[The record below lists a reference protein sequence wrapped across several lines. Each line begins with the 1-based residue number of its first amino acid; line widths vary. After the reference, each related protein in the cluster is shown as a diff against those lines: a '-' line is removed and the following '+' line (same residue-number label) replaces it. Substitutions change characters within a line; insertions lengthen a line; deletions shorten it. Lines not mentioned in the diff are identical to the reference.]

1 MMTMAKHIKTILTL
15 LAVTAFS
22 AAWAQNV
29 ADSTHVTPRMVRT
42 RASTHSNNNAI
53 TLTTDEDNSRKTS
66 AKRKEK
72 VSAQRLEAKPV
83 ATAKEQSERNRDSQQ
98 VTQVSASQPLSDEA
112 KARIAEW
119 SDTSQYKS
127 VQLLEIAKRY
137 EWHDDEVTDTEAD
150 LMEYVNCT
158 DRRYMPKNLSMDKQ
172 ENVIFLYF
180 DEDAD
185 GHPGPL
191 HLRLQ
196 HSASTLLHFDH
207 VAFQIDYM
215 PSSPDDLTFTYGLQL
230 ENIER
235 GKTGKKTSWQHSDN
249 ILRSDDDKVLLY
261 ALSHCN
267 WALLT
272 LKTDDNRDPKL
283 QLSDDQLRDFY
294 VMLQLFKLKGGV
306 F

>member
-1 MMTMAKHIKTILTL
+1 MAKHIKTILPL
-15 LAVTAFS
+15 LAVTTFS

-29 ADSTHVTPRMVRT
+29 ADSTHVTPRVVRT
-42 RASTHSNNNAI
+42 RPSTHSNNNAL
-53 TLTTDEDNSRKTS
+53 TLTTDEENSRKTS
-66 AKRKEK
+66 AHRKEK
-72 VSAQRLEAKPV
+72 VSVQPLEEKTV
-83 ATAKEQSERNRDSQQ
+83 ETAKEQKERNNEPQQ
-98 VTQVSASQPLSDEA
+98 PPQVSASQPLSDEA

-127 VQLLEIAKRY
+127 VQFLEIAKRY

-150 LMEYVNCT
+150 LMEYVNCAN
-158 DRRYMPKNLSMDKQ
+158 RRYMPKNLSMDKQ

-180 DEDAD
+180 DVDAD

-196 HSASTLLHFDH
+196 HTADTPLHFDN

-215 PSSPDDLTFTYGLQL
+215 PSSPDDLTFTYGLKL

-235 GKTGKKTSWQHSDN
+235 GETGKKTSWQHSDN

-272 LKTDDNRDPKL
+272 LKTDDNRDQKL